1 MDNKTHL
8 LIETIQEITLLA
20 WPELYGDDN
29 KYDLGS
35 AVVLE
40 MCRHWGEEFEEWW
53 QTHDMDWME
62 ENDYY
67 LTLEEFTTKKI
78 KDEKK
83 YLKEV

>member
-1 MDNKTHL
+1 MNKSYHL

-35 AVVLE
+35 TAVLE
-40 MCRHWGEEFEEWW
+40 ICREWGEEFEKWW
-53 QTHDMDWME
+53 QSHDMDWKD

-67 LTLEEFTTKKI
+67 LTLEEFAEKKI
-78 KDEKK
+78 NEKK
-83 YLKEV
+83 EYLEEV